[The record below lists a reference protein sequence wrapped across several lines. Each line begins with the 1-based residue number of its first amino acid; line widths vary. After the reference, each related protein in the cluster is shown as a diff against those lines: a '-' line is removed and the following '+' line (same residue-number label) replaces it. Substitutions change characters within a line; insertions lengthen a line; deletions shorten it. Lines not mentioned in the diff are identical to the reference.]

1 MFMTKKNLTLLLSA
15 VAVAEST
22 LQLLIAVMGIL
33 AALITV
39 TFVVGAGSGAF
50 ITYYVLA
57 HEDS

>member
-1 MFMTKKNLTLLLSA
+1 MFMTKQNLTLLLSA

-39 TFVVGAGSGAF
+39 TFVIGALSGAF
-50 ITYYVLA
+50 ITYYMLA
-57 HEDS
+57 REDS